1 MNLGSCGYGGICRR
15 CGFWFRR
22 WLFYVGQLL
31 ICVGWSS
38 RPPGG
43 YFLLQ
48 RTNTLSV
55 SIRSFSVSMRSFSV
69 SIRSPNALIQRINT
83 LISVSI
89 RSFSVSIRSPNA
101 LIQRTNTLI
110 SVSIRSPASLRRGRR
125 GHAHS
130 VLRRGRRGYAPTAYK
145 YAPQR
150 IHTLHSVFIRSTA
163 HSYAHTALWRR

>member
-1 MNLGSCGYGGICRR
+1 M
-15 CGFWFRR
+15 GFSVSR

-31 ICVGWSS
+31 ICIGRSS
-38 RPPGG
+38 RPSGG
-43 YFLLQ
+43 YFLIQ

-69 SIRSPNALIQRINT
+69 SIRSPNALIQR
-83 LISVSI
+83 
-89 RSFSVSIRSPNA
+89 
-101 LIQRTNTLI
+101 TNTLI
-110 SVSIRSPASLRRGRR
+110 NVSIRSPAALRRGRR